1 MRNYKILAAMSDIL
15 TLPLNVLYKSPIAN
29 VTEPP
34 SKVVEITNRTVG
46 CRLSLQLCITHYNRF
61 CLKCAYAYNAD
72 YISYK
77 RLF

>member
-1 MRNYKILAAMSDIL
+1 MSDIL

-46 CRLSLQLCITHYNRF
+46 CRLSLQLRITNYALRIKNRF
-61 CLKCAYAYNAD
+61 CLKCTYAYNAD
-72 YISYK
+72 YISHK